1 MATEKCDVNGLIDCK
16 KSIIVYIKHRELCM
30 KWVGSHV
37 YCVLKVVTRFTADKI
52 TGNKKIVWLHYAM
65 YLQGIG
71 DFKESI

>member
-1 MATEKCDVNGLIDCK
+1 
-16 KSIIVYIKHRELCM
+16 M

-71 DFKESI
+71 DFKEFHLAAFLFAMSVQWK